1 MIKSDKWIKEMALK
15 YEMIKPFEENQVRKG
30 NISYGLSSYGYD
42 IRISEEFQIFNPL
55 TPALSPEGRGKRGTA
70 LSPEGRG
77 QGEGDIFLD
86 PKNVD
91 KNLFKKIVSKE
102 CIIPPNTFVL
112 AKSLEYFKIPRN
124 VITAC
129 YGKSTYARCGV
140 IVNVTPFEP
149 HWEGFAT
156 ISISNTANIPVK
168 IYAGEGIAQLLFFE
182 SGDACLTSYADK
194 NGKYQAQK
202 QITHAKI
209 Q

>member
-15 YEMIKPFEENQVRKG
+15 HEMIKPFEESQVRNG

-42 IRISEEFQIFNPL
+42 IRISEEFQMITRIADGLHGLNNGNF
-55 TPALSPEGRGKRGTA
+55 
-70 LSPEGRG
+70 
-77 QGEGDIFLD
+77 FLD
-86 PKNVD
+86 PKNID
-91 KNLFKKIVSKE
+91 KSLFKKIISKE

-129 YGKSTYARCGV
+129 YGKSTYARCGI

-156 ISISNTANIPVK
+156 ISISNTANCPVK

-182 SGDACLTSYADK
+182 SDDDCLTSYADK

-202 QITHAKI
+202 EITHAKM
-209 Q
+209 